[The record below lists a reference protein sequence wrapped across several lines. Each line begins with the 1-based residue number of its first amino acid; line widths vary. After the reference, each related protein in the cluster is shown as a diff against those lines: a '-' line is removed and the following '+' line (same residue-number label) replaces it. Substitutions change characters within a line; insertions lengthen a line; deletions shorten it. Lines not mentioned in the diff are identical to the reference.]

1 MHFLNGLN
9 PMNPRRPKI
18 WKTEDEIVAAID
30 RTKRMAERKLAKS
43 VALSDKAKEKFAR
56 VEELSWQLMNA
67 TDEKEKT
74 RLQNNVSSAEIS
86 AAEARERADQCAAAY
101 HRAVNATLPRLGEI
115 LAAMRTQT
123 FDGVLGSYKG
133 VAVK

>member
-1 MHFLNGLN
+1 
-9 PMNPRRPKI
+9 MNRRPKI
-18 WKTEDEIVAAID
+18 WKTEDEVLAAID
-30 RTKRMAERKLAKS
+30 RTKRMAKRKLAKS
-43 VALSDKAKEKFAR
+43 VVLSDKAKEKFAR

-86 AAEARERADQCAAAY
+86 AGEARERADQCAASY

-115 LAAMRTQT
+115 LSAMRTGT
-123 FDGVLGSYKG
+123 LKEMMGEYRG